1 MTKKEYVIKLLTSI
15 KETRLPAEGLL
26 LLIEREELDNGLI
39 DTLSVVFQNA
49 VQKMRQ
55 EQTMNKL
62 TQSLEVLEKIKRL
75 EGEQKESDA
84 ELDALLANI

>member
-1 MTKKEYVIKLLTSI
+1 M
-15 KETRLPAEGLL
+15 
-26 LLIEREELDNGLI
+26 
-39 DTLSVVFQNA
+39 SVVFQNA